1 MNTEILLDK
10 EKIIKELIAL
20 DKRVSREFSNRKRKF
35 QIVIIGGAALLLK
48 HNLNRTTNDIDSLK
62 LEYELKKY
70 ISENSDLFHINDN
83 CYNIMLKH
91 PDYEERL
98 VEMNINYEF
107 KMLKIYVMSDYD
119 LIIAKFGRG
128 HREDINDI
136 LKSGILDSIERD
148 KLDKLMSTAIDF
160 CPTNPEKVRSRW
172 ENFKKKYF

>member
-1 MNTEILLDK
+1 MNNEVLLDK
-10 EKIIKELIAL
+10 EKIIKEFIVL
-20 DKRVSREFSNRKRKF
+20 DRKVSKEFLSRKRKF
-35 QIVIIGGAALLLK
+35 QIVIVGGAAFLLK

-91 PDYEERL
+91 PDYEDRL
-98 VEMNINYEF
+98 VKMNINYDF

-136 LKSGILDSIERD
+136 LKSEILDSIDQDE
-148 KLDKLMSTAIDF
+148 LDRLMNTAIDF
-160 CPTNPEKVRSRW
+160 SPVNPEDIRSRW
-172 ENFKKKYF
+172 ENFKKNYF